1 MLLQEQMCG
10 QCQSSYTPNSRTADR
25 NWRRQLHHL
34 AGWTLSVAAIE
45 NKKLLLL
52 PASVQCVVIRISVFS
67 RVLATFRTVFWS
79 LFGRGEPDAVK
90 LGSYNNS
97 LTEDVG
103 YIIYG
108 IYNIVMVTVLI
119 NMLIAM
125 MTRSFTNIAV
135 SRLESG
141 GLIVS
146 WIPLVFPSNTAHR
159 EK

>member
-1 MLLQEQMCG
+1 MIAM
-10 QCQSSYTPNSRTADR
+10 SSPGCWRHSGRYSDCLISVLNDR
-25 NWRRQLHHL
+25 D
-34 AGWTLSVAAIE
+34 
-45 NKKLLLL
+45 
-52 PASVQCVVIRISVFS
+52 VFS

-79 LFGRGEPDAVK
+79 LFGRGEPDAVR

-135 SRLESG
+135 STRTED
-141 GLIVS
+141 VS
-146 WIPLVFPSNTAHR
+146 ARPSPVVL
-159 EK
+159 